1 LIQFYLN
8 LTKIYLNC
16 IIFKVDALLPVKIAT
31 LALQKQEIT
40 LGDLYGIWWK
50 CINGLRSNGTILA
63 KQILKSM
70 KERQGL
76 LMQNNVYLSGMF
88 LRN

>member
-1 LIQFYLN
+1 MFN
-8 LTKIYLNC
+8 LTNTYLKF

-31 LALQKQEIT
+31 LALQKQDIT

-50 CINGLRSNGTILA
+50 CTNGLRSNGTILA

-70 KERQGL
+70 KERQEL
-76 LMQNNVYLSGMF
+76 LLKNNVYLSGIF
-88 LRN
+88 LRNSTF

>member
-1 LIQFYLN
+1 MFN
-8 LTKIYLNC
+8 LTNTYLKF

-31 LALQKQEIT
+31 LALQKQDIT

-70 KERQGL
+70 KERQEL
-76 LMQNNVYLSGMF
+76 LLKNNVYLSGIF
-88 LRN
+88 LRNSTF